1 MSLCYIVRVKP
12 ESSSMGTIIQKRGSA
27 KSIELLWIRNRL
39 LTRQVII
46 IFRGEPYRERERERE
61 RDCVVVPSS
70 QASSLQE
77 LGPSV
82 KKIRLGEP
90 KPELQQQLRIETRQ
104 VNIRHILLS

>member
-1 MSLCYIVRVKP
+1 MK
-12 ESSSMGTIIQKRGSA
+12 K
-27 KSIELLWIRNRL
+27 LLWVRNRL
-39 LTRQVII
+39 LTRRVII
-46 IFRGEPYRERERERE
+46 IFRGEPYRERERERERE

-104 VNIRHILLS
+104 VSIPYSISLEFL